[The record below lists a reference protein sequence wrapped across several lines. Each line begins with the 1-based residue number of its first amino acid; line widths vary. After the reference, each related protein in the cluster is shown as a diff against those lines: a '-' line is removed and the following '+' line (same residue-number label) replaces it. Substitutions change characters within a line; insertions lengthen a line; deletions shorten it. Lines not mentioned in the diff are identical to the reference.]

1 MDCLN
6 DISIPLFYRRCVQCR
21 KRRNLRTNSLFAE
34 FPRLPIGKI
43 LVSLFLWSNEE
54 KQASAARMLEV
65 NPSAI
70 SRIFQLFRDICTWD
84 LQQRPVIPF
93 GAPFVAKVDESKF
106 NHKAKV
112 NKTD

>member
-1 MDCLN
+1 M
-6 DISIPLFYRRCVQCR
+6 
-21 KRRNLRTNSLFAE
+21 FAE

-43 LVSLFLWSNEE
+43 LFIPLENEE
-54 KQASAARMLEV
+54 KQASAAGMLEI

-70 SRIFQLFRDICTWD
+70 SWIFQLFRDNCTWD
-84 LQQRPVIPF
+84 LQQQPVIPF
-93 GAPFVAKVDESKF
+93 GVPFVAKVDESKF